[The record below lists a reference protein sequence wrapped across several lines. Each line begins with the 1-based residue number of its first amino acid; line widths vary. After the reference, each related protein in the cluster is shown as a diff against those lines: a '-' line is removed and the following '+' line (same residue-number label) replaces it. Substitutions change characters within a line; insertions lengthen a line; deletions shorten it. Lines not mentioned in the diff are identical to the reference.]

1 MQRIDGHVHLE
12 HGPLSAAYVEQ
23 FVASAQK
30 AGLDCLQILDHTHR
44 FREFRPA
51 YQSVIDAD
59 PRQAQWLSGKGKFKD
74 SLTDY
79 LELVRQLKQ
88 RAWPLEVRFG
98 LEVCYTPE
106 SELFLRDICRELPL
120 DFLVGSVHSIDG
132 LLYDMP
138 FSQPLLWQNYEHQA
152 IVDRYLDCVLQSVQ
166 SGLFDQIG
174 HPDTVKMASAKAVMD
189 PGRIR
194 EIAEEAK
201 LRGIALECNTGCHWR
216 YAHPDFGLSDL
227 WLTLLTEVGNRVVTA
242 SDAHDP
248 ADVNRDLEQARA
260 RLIQFG
266 VRCA

>member
-12 HGPLSAAYVEQ
+12 HGPLSVAYVEQ
-23 FVASAQK
+23 FVAAAQK

-44 FREFRPA
+44 FREFCPA

-59 PRQAQWLSGKGKFKD
+59 PLQAQWLSGKGKFKD
-74 SLTDY
+74 SLTEY
-79 LELVRQLKQ
+79 LELVRQMKQ
-88 RAWPLEVRFG
+88 HVWPLEVRLG

-106 SELFLRDICRELPL
+106 SELFLREICRGLPL

-138 FSQPLLWQNYEHQA
+138 FSQPLLWQKYAHQV

-174 HPDTVKMASAKAVMD
+174 HPDTVKMAAWDVTMD
-189 PGRIR
+189 PARIR
-194 EIAEEAK
+194 EIAEEAQ
-201 LRGIALECNTGCHWR
+201 LRGIVLECNTGCHWR
-216 YAHPDFGLSDL
+216 YAHSDLGLSDT
-227 WLTLLTEVGNRVVTA
+227 WLEILAEAGNRVITA
-242 SDAHDP
+242 SDAHEP
-248 ADVNRDLEQARA
+248 EDVNRDLERARA
-260 RLIQFG
+260 RLVQFN

>member
-1 MQRIDGHVHLE
+1 M
-12 HGPLSAAYVEQ
+12 
-23 FVASAQK
+23 
-30 AGLDCLQILDHTHR
+30 
-44 FREFRPA
+44 
-51 YQSVIDAD
+51 
-59 PRQAQWLSGKGKFKD
+59 
-74 SLTDY
+74 
-79 LELVRQLKQ
+79 
-88 RAWPLEVRFG
+88 
-98 LEVCYTPE
+98 
-106 SELFLRDICRELPL
+106 
-120 DFLVGSVHSIDG
+120 
-132 LLYDMP
+132 
-138 FSQPLLWQNYEHQA
+138 
-152 IVDRYLDCVLQSVQ
+152 LQSVQ